1 MRLSGAARFALAA
14 RAPDEVLDLEELVI
28 GIATMGDPSLDYAAV
43 SAQLDRLADEIR
55 DDICP
60 SDPPDRLASQLA
72 GAIGGRLGFHGD
84 AEVYAT
90 ASSSFLN
97 VVLDC
102 RRGLPI
108 LLGVVWIL
116 LGKRLGVPIVGV
128 GFPGHFMVCLDQPG
142 ARIYIDPF
150 HRGVV
155 REARDLMARLP
166 GRGHTD
172 AERARR
178 LLEPTTDRAL
188 LIRMLTNLKN
198 FWIDADEHANALGA
212 IDRILLVGGEQAPE
226 VRDRALVLLHLHRPT
241 EAARD
246 LRRYLTI
253 APAAPDRE
261 VVEQL
266 LQRTEST

>member
-1 MRLSGAARFALAA
+1 MKLSAAARFALAA

-28 GIATMGDPSLDYAAV
+28 GIAAMGEPSIDYAAV

-55 DDICP
+55 DDIRP
-60 SDPPDRLASQLA
+60 SDPPDRVASQLA
-72 GAIGGRLGFHGD
+72 AAIGGRLGFHGD
-84 AEVYAT
+84 ADVYAT
-90 ASSSFLN
+90 ANSSFLD
-97 VVLDC
+97 VVVAA

-166 GRGHTD
+166 GRGTD
-172 AERARR
+172 AESARR
-178 LLEPTTDRAL
+178 VLDPTTERAL
-188 LIRMLTNLKN
+188 LTRMLTNLKN
-198 FWIDADEHANALGA
+198 FWIEADDHTRALAA
-212 IDRILLVGGEQAPE
+212 IDRILLVGGEQAAE
-226 VRDRALVLLHLHRPT
+226 VRDRALVLLHLRRPT

-246 LRRYLTI
+246 LRRYLKI
-253 APAAPDRE
+253 APGATDRE
-261 VVEQL
+261 VVEEL